1 MLLNELLTEASTPQR
16 AWDGKLK
23 KIDALLAWMYDK
35 DILTKTEKAKKDTV
49 FRAYYRYYNDGDIPK
64 GISGV
69 NRHTPEE
76 EVAKA
81 LEIYLETFIKSILSK
96 YLPRVD
102 RTEFRIDK
110 LVKDLSSVIGVSADH
125 DAHGLLTYWLKT
137 VKINDPESVLKQL
150 VDTLKEQY
158 AAVKNAAD
166 AADPKSENTVMSY
179 RADQMKKAGK
189 WNKSLEK
196 AWNAA
201 KGTMDEITEFL
212 KNLQSSVKDL
222 KKQKVLPEPT
232 AAADD

>member
-69 NRHTPEE
+69 NRHTPKE

-81 LEIYLETFIKSILSK
+81 LEAYLETFIKSILSK

-102 RTEFRIDK
+102 RTEFHVDK
-110 LVKDLSSVIGVSADH
+110 LVSDLASVISVSSSH

-179 RADQMKKAGK
+179 RADKMKDAGK

-232 AAADD
+232 TAADD